1 MYSMVMARLG
11 DGANDAPLAVAI
23 ADVPGVKLLLD
34 DAWKAATAPAL
45 EVDQTTRERRPERFM
60 VGRAVILL
68 RMEFQDDVRMFESSQ
83 QERFRC

>member
-1 MYSMVMARLG
+1 MYSMVMARLV

-34 DAWKAATAPAL
+34 DAWKATAPAL
-45 EVDQTTRERRPERFM
+45 EVDQTTRERRPELFM

-68 RMEFQDDVRMFESSQ
+68 HMDFPDDGRMFESSQ